1 MRVITNYEYN
11 GTDTFNTVYANQDV
25 QSILVLEANGTQ
37 KIFADLG
44 YTTSPG
50 TSTGTT
56 IISVKWNNWRG
67 FALSLPLHWTKETD
81 TFKYG
86 VISAANTI
94 TWHEVATTDDLVAEV
109 NALTTKINGKA
120 NSSHTHDDRYFT
132 ESEINSK
139 LNTLTTKINGKA
151 NSSHTHDDRYF
162 TESEINSKFDTIN
175 NKALCHQGPIAW
187 VPDLSIPLSAG
198 EGNYK
203 ELVEINVGDDDAGR
217 YAFLE
222 YAVEVRMGSS
232 NGQVNMA
239 VSVNDNAYSHQT
251 GYLIAN
257 DTGRVCGSC
266 MLWLSTTSK
275 YTLKVASTRSATVT
289 AYLYRVY
296 SFRPNLAVTRP

>member
-1 MRVITNYEYN
+1 MRVITNYNYN
-11 GTDTFNTVYANQDV
+11 GTDTFNTVYANQDM
-25 QSILVLEANGTQ
+25 QSILVLEANGTD

-50 TSTGTT
+50 ESTGTT
-56 IISVKWNNWRG
+56 IISVKWNDWRG
-67 FALSLPLHWTKETD
+67 FALSLPLHWTKSTD

-139 LNTLTTKINGKA
+139 LNT
-151 NSSHTHDDRYF
+151 
-162 TESEINSKFDTIN
+162 IN
-175 NKALCHQGPIAW
+175 NKALCHQGPNKW
-187 VPDLSIPLSAG
+187 QGDLNRSIPQG
-198 EGNYK
+198 ENYT
-203 ELVEINVGDDDAGR
+203 EVVEFSVTEDDAGR
-217 YAFLE
+217 YGFLE
-222 YAVEVRMGSS
+222 YAVECTTGNSAAQIALS
-232 NGQVNMA
+232 FQI
-239 VSVNDNAYSHQT
+239 NDTAYSHQT

-266 MLWLSTTSK
+266 MLWLSTANK
-275 YTLKVASTRSATVT
+275 FQLKISATRPVT
-289 AYLYRVY
+289 LIAYLYRIY
-296 SFRPNLAVTRP
+296 SFRPNLAVTKP

>member
-1 MRVITNYEYN
+1 MRVITNYNYN
-11 GTDTFNTVYANQDV
+11 GTDTFNTVYANQDM
-25 QSILVLEANGTQ
+25 QSILVLEANGTD

-50 TSTGTT
+50 ESTGTT
-56 IISVKWNNWRG
+56 IISVKWNDWRG
-67 FALSLPLHWTKETD
+67 FALSLPLHWTKSTD

-139 LNTLTTKINGKA
+139 LNT
-151 NSSHTHDDRYF
+151 
-162 TESEINSKFDTIN
+162 IN
-175 NKALCHQGPIAW
+175 NKALCHQGPYDW
-187 VPDLSIPLSAG
+187 VPNLNISLSTG
-198 EGNYK
+198 EDNYV
-203 ELVEINVGDDDAGR
+203 ELVEFGVEDDDAGR
-217 YAFLE
+217 YGFLE

-232 NGQVNMA
+232 NGQVNL
-239 VSVNDNAYSHQT
+239 SVQINDNAYSHQT

-257 DTGRVCGSC
+257 DTGRVCGAC
-266 MLWLSTTSK
+266 MLWLTTTSK
-275 YTLKVASTRSATVT
+275 YQLKVASTRSATVT
-289 AYLYRVY
+289 GYLYRIY
-296 SFRPNLAVTRP
+296 SFRPNLAVTKP

>member
-1 MRVITNYEYN
+1 MKVITNYKYN
-11 GTDTFNTVYANQDV
+11 GTDTFNTVYTNQDV
-25 QSILVLEANGTQ
+25 QSILVLQADGTQ

-56 IISVKWNNWRG
+56 IISVKWNDWRG
-67 FALSLPLHWTKETD
+67 FALSLPLHWTKATD

-132 ESEINSK
+132 ESEINTK
-139 LNTLTTKINGKA
+139 LNRKA

-162 TESEINSKFDTIN
+162 TESEINTKF
-175 NKALCHQGPIAW
+175 NKQLCHQGPIEW
-187 VPDLSIPLSAG
+187 QDNLNKSIPQGA
-198 EGNYK
+198 GNYT
-203 ELVEINVGDDDAGR
+203 EICEFRITNDDASR
-217 YAFLE
+217 YGFIEA
-222 YAVEVRMGSS
+222 AVEFELGSQ
-232 NGQVNMA
+232 NAQVYLSLNI
-239 VSVNDNAYSHQT
+239 NDNPYSLQC
-251 GYLIAN
+251 GYFMAN
-257 DTGRVCGSC
+257 DGGRLSLSC
-266 MLWLSTTSK
+266 MAWLSTSSPIQLKIAATRPI
-275 YTLKVASTRSATVT
+275 TLN

-296 SFRPNLAVTRP
+296 SFRPTINATYPQ